1 MEVDLQKAYMVA
13 FEEIKVLYN
22 ELILYKAIKLQQQEE
37 IDSLK
42 KEIEELKQDKN
53 KEQ

>member
-13 FEEIKVLYN
+13 FEEIKSLYN
-22 ELILYKAIKLQQQEE
+22 ELILYKALNMQQQEE
-37 IDSLK
+37 IESLK
-42 KEIEELKQDKN
+42 KELEEQN